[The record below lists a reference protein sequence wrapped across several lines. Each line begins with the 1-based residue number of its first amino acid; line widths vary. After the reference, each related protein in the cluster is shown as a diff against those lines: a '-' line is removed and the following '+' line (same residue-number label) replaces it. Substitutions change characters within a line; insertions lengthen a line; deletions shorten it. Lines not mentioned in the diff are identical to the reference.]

1 MFLRRSIQLTQKT
14 VPSRREN
21 SRGTRCRWS
30 LGAMWLEERVL
41 LSAGSGSVSGRP
53 PSSSA
58 PLVLPA
64 SVMNSAVPITIGSL
78 ASAVLS
84 SGGADFYEIEP
95 SLYGRLMAQTQGSSS
110 SLQLRLSL
118 FDGQGNLLVQSD
130 GQSPGRQNPLID
142 QLVAAGADFL
152 EVQSLS
158 GSGTYSLSTSL
169 TPESNPDQTL
179 PLPTNFQEGNFAPL
193 AVGDFNH
200 DGIPDLVAT
209 DGVHLGTG
217 DGTFEA
223 PTDTGALADPSS
235 SPSAIAVGDF
245 NGDGDLDAAVA
256 LSGTDSI
263 SISLGN
269 GDGTFQPATTIGL
282 AAGSEP
288 DAIVAGDFLGNG
300 RTDLA
305 VADAGTNDVTILL
318 GNGDGTFQVGAP
330 IAVGQFPVSI
340 AEGDFEN
347 DGRIDLAVA
356 DNISGDI
363 TILSNQGAG
372 NFSALAPFELP
383 AGTSPTSVVAGDFGT
398 GYLDLA
404 VTDSTQNA
412 VDILRGNGDGTFAL
426 SSSLSVGANPFS
438 IVAGDFGNGHTDLAT
453 ADANANDVSVLLGD
467 GDGSFLTA
475 IHNETANSVQEAS
488 GAAAESV
495 PIALVAADFSG
506 NGRLDLATGN
516 AGTNDISV
524 LMGKG
529 DGTFEGSAA
538 NPVGIG
544 TAAVTTG
551 DFTGNGNLGAA
562 VLNQGSDNVTILPG
576 NGDGTFQQPLTV
588 PLLTGSGASA
598 IVAADFNGDGRTD
611 LAVADH
617 DLDEV
622 SIFLGNGDGTF
633 ETLPPIPVP
642 IGPIAIAAGDFTGN
656 GRIDLAVADQGS
668 SSVTILLGNGD
679 GTFESLP
686 PIPLASP
693 FSYPDAI
700 VTGYFTGDGHLDLAV
715 ADQLSNDI
723 TVLLGNGNGTFQ
735 APTTIWQSNGMPAYM
750 SLVAGDFGNGHTD
763 LAVVSGGDFVNG
775 DSLVTLLGNGDG
787 TFQAPD
793 VISLGYGVVPVGI
806 VAGDF
811 IGNGLL
817 DLATADSNGTGT
829 DDYSVFVGKGD
840 GTFQGPTP
848 FALGGTGFSTG
859 LVTGDFT
866 GNGQVDLAITRSS
879 PDDVQVRLS
888 NSDGT
893 FSPPS
898 VVDLVRRETPL
909 VADVSGDGAP
919 DVSVVDAAGDILY
932 RAGRPGEPGIFA
944 SPVTVNPGE
953 PSRDIAFVSTQ
964 YGLALASVDA
974 DDNAISF
981 FVLRSTGFVLVTKL
995 STGSEPA
1002 QILSAD
1008 LNDNGITDL
1017 IVRNAGDGTI
1027 SVFLGDGYGWFAPRI
1042 DLPVGLGA
1050 SDLQVADLHQNGRLD
1065 IVFSNRLSGEVGVLE
1080 NVGGGDFV
1088 SPVLYRAGPGPYGVT
1103 GTADPSPV
1111 LSLEGTTS
1119 VAIGTFT
1126 PGGSPSVVA
1135 LDPGS
1140 NTFGLLS
1147 GLGDGRLANPT
1158 ISPTQGTA
1166 LLLRAIDFG
1175 DDSLTGLAILGP
1187 DGLFIYRNDGRGG
1200 FLSPAAYDVGF
1211 EPNGLTVADLSGT
1224 GKPYLLISNPS
1235 GDVQVLVGNGD
1246 GTFQSPGR
1254 LDQQVA
1260 LAVYAPNGNAPAAF
1274 IFADQGTNQLVV
1286 QTVGGVTTVLGDS
1299 STGLISPGAVKLA
1312 DLNGDGIPDLI
1323 VANSGSNNVLVY
1335 PGLGN
1340 GAFGPA
1346 LNGGHG
1352 FFTGTNPRGITVAEV
1367 NGDGRPDLII
1377 ANQGSNDVSI
1387 LINVK
1392 VGDSYTFEQGPRL
1405 QASLGPVS
1413 TVVADV
1419 LGNGVPDLVIANS
1432 GSNNVWM
1439 LQGLGN
1445 GFFNDQFPIVYN
1457 VGTNPTGLFVGNFMP
1472 GSGLDLVTVNSG
1484 SNTLSL
1490 ISGLAG
1496 ASPFVQ
1502 SISSGG
1508 VYPTAA
1514 FEVNLTGNGLE
1525 SLVVANSGSGDFA
1538 LFQPGADGLAL
1549 SSVVS
1554 SAGLPNPSA
1563 LALASVKGDH
1573 LEFYATNEGEQSVSL
1588 LGFSLDGSA
1597 TSPGPSIGATGPD
1610 PPTTGSAGDS
1620 SGNGFTKPA
1629 GGEIGDAQADGGGG
1643 LSPGGSSPAAVNPTA
1658 VGFDW
1663 ISDEMLSFYVSTV
1676 ESEAALESAFDVS
1689 SEWAIIRPGMA
1700 PLLGSSAVPGVT
1712 IQQVAR
1718 LGDLGGS
1725 AFDLIATLVTV
1736 TVVPGNTESE
1746 LESARGGTALL
1757 AGFSPGGSSFGQSL
1771 GSSDGD
1777 DGGGALAVKNPQNP
1791 ADAVASGQAGSR
1803 VDRLAPW
1810 ARFAAGLD
1818 DGWQELRARMTYLE
1832 RVILVP
1838 ADDEKGTSSGP
1849 PRVQIQAAS
1858 SPIPQADPSR
1868 PKSNSRSDSSDRTRS
1883 QMPTSGQEPVGGATG
1898 GSARR
1903 VLGAGLSKRTGV
1915 PPGVAAVDAALGEL
1929 GMSAPL
1935 ANEPLRL
1942 ERPAGEDRTGS
1953 TAAPLVAIIAASLTL
1968 PWTWNGRSSS
1978 RGEGARPATV
1988 RAVDRPTGDS
1998 PDY

>member
-30 LGAMWLEERVL
+30 LATMWLEERVL
-41 LSAGSGSVSGRP
+41 LSGGSGNVFGRP
-53 PSSSA
+53 PSLSA

-84 SGGADFYEIEP
+84 GGGADFYEIEP

-158 GSGTYSLSTSL
+158 GAGTYSLSTKL
-169 TPESNPDQTL
+169 TPASNPDQTL
-179 PLPTNFQEGNFAPL
+179 PLPTNFQGGSSAPI
-193 AVGDFNH
+193 AVGDFNN

-217 DGTFEA
+217 DGTFEP

-235 SPSAIAVGDF
+235 SASAIAVGDF

-263 SISLGN
+263 SIALGN
-269 GDGTFQPATTIGL
+269 RDGTFQPATTIGL
-282 AAGSEP
+282 PAGSAP
-288 DAIVAGDFLGNG
+288 AAIVAGDFLGNG

-305 VADAGTNDVTILL
+305 VADAGTNDVTILM
-318 GNGDGTFQVGAP
+318 GDGDGTFQLGAP

-356 DNISGDI
+356 DNISGGI
-363 TILSNQGAG
+363 TILSNDGAG
-372 NFSALAPFELP
+372 NFLTLPPVELP
-383 AGTSPTSVVAGDFGT
+383 AGSTPTSIVAGDFGT

-404 VTDSTQNA
+404 VTDSNQNA

-467 GDGSFLTA
+467 GDGSFLAA

-488 GAAAESV
+488 GAGAESL

-516 AGTNDISV
+516 AGSNDISV

-551 DFTGNGNLGAA
+551 DFTGNGNLGVA

-588 PLLTGSGASA
+588 PLPLDSGASA

-611 LAVADH
+611 LAIADSG
-617 DLDEV
+617 LNEV
-622 SIFLGNGDGTF
+622 S
-633 ETLPPIPVP
+633 
-642 IGPIAIAAGDFTGN
+642 
-656 GRIDLAVADQGS
+656 
-668 SSVTILLGNGD
+668 ILLGNGD

-686 PIPLASP
+686 PITVAGNPS
-693 FSYPDAI
+693 AI
-700 VTGYFTGDGHLDLAV
+700 AMGDFGNGEIDLAV
-715 ADQLSNDI
+715 VSAASSSIAILMGNGDGTFQESELVDLDSSSSFSDAVAIVAGNFTGSGNLDLVVGDGG
-723 TVLLGNGNGTFQ
+723 TDDVMLLRGNGNGTFQ
-735 APTTIWQSNGMPAYM
+735 APTTIWQSNGMPTYM

-763 LAVVSGGDFVNG
+763 LAVVNGDFVNG
-775 DSLVTLLGNGDG
+775 DSLVTLLGDGDG

-793 VISLGYGVVPVGI
+793 VIALGYGVVPVGI

-811 IGNGLL
+811 TSNGLL

-829 DDYSVFVGKGD
+829 DDYSVFLDNGD

-848 FALGGTGFSTG
+848 FSLGGTGFSTG

-866 GNGQVDLAITRSS
+866 GNGQADLAITRSS

-909 VADVSGDGAP
+909 VADVNGDGAP
-919 DVSVVDAAGDILY
+919 DVSVVDAAGDILV
-932 RAGRPGEPGIFA
+932 RAGRLGEPGIFA

-964 YGLALASVDA
+964 YGPALASVDA

-981 FVLRSTGFVLVTKL
+981 FVFRSTGFVLVTKL
-995 STGSEPA
+995 STRSEPA

-1008 LNDNGITDL
+1008 LNDNGINDL

-1080 NVGGGDFV
+1080 NLGGGDFA

-1166 LLLRAIDFG
+1166 LLLRALDFG
-1175 DDSLTGLAILGP
+1175 DDGLTGLAILGP

-1200 FLSPAAYDVGF
+1200 FLPPTEYNVGF
-1211 EPNGLTVADLSGT
+1211 EPNGLTVADLSGN

-1246 GTFQSPGR
+1246 GTFQPIGR

-1260 LAVYAPNGNAPAAF
+1260 LAVYAPDGNAPAAF
-1274 IFADQGTNQLVV
+1274 IFADQSTNQLVV

-1299 STGLISPGAVKLA
+1299 STGLISPGAVELA
-1312 DLNGDGIPDLI
+1312 DLNGDGILDLI

-1352 FFTGTNPRGITVAEV
+1352 FFTGTNPRGITVADV
-1367 NGDGRPDLII
+1367 NNDGRPDLII
-1377 ANQGSNDVSI
+1377 ANEGSNDVSI
-1387 LINVK
+1387 LLNEK
-1392 VGDSYTFEQGPRL
+1392 VGNGFTFEQGPRL
-1405 QASLGPVS
+1405 QAGIGPVA

-1419 LGNGVPDLVIANS
+1419 LGNGVLDLVIANS
-1432 GSNNVWM
+1432 GSNNVW
-1439 LQGLGN
+1439 LLRGLGN
-1445 GFFNDQFPIVYN
+1445 GFFNDQSPIIYN
-1457 VGTNPTGLFVGNFMP
+1457 VGTNPTGLFVGSFMP
-1472 GSGLDLVTVNSG
+1472 GSGPDLVTVNSG

-1508 VYPTAA
+1508 VDPTAA
-1514 FEVNLTGNGLE
+1514 FAVNLSGNGPE
-1525 SLVVANSGSGDFA
+1525 SLVVANSGSGDIAF
-1538 LFQPGADGLAL
+1538 FQPSADGLAL
-1549 SSVVS
+1549 SSVLS

-1563 LALASVKGDH
+1563 LALASVKGDN
-1573 LEFYATNEGEQSVSL
+1573 LEFYATNEGEQSASL

-1597 TSPGPSIGATGPD
+1597 TPLGPSIGPTGSD
-1610 PPTTGSAGDS
+1610 APTTGSPGDS
-1620 SGNGFTKPA
+1620 SGDGFTNVK
-1629 GGEIGDAQADGGGG
+1629 GGEIGDPQADGGGG
-1643 LSPGGSSPAAVNPTA
+1643 LSPSGSSPAAFNPTA
-1658 VGFDW
+1658 VGVDW

-1676 ESEAALESAFDVS
+1676 ESEGALELAFDVS

-1700 PLLGSSAVPGVT
+1700 PLLGSSTVPGVT

-1736 TVVPGNTESE
+1736 TVVPGNLESE
-1746 LESARGGTALL
+1746 LESARGGTTLL
-1757 AGFSPGGSSFGQSL
+1757 AGFSPGGSRFGQSL

-1777 DGGGALAVKNPQNP
+1777 VGGGAPAVKNPQNP
-1791 ADAVASGQAGSR
+1791 ADAVASGQAGSPA
-1803 VDRLAPW
+1803 DRLAPW
-1810 ARFAAGLD
+1810 ARFAVGLD
-1818 DGWQELRARMTYLE
+1818 DGWQDLRARMTDSE
-1832 RVILVP
+1832 RAILVP
-1838 ADDEKGTSSGP
+1838 TADKKGTSDGS
-1849 PRVQIQAAS
+1849 PRVQSQATS
-1858 SPIPQADPSR
+1858 SLIPLADPSK
-1868 PKSNSRSDSSDRTRS
+1868 PKTNSRSDSSDRTGS
-1883 QMPTSGQEPVGGATG
+1883 QMPTTGQEPVGAATG

-1903 VLGAGLSKRTGV
+1903 VLGAGLSNRTGV
-1915 PPGVAAVDAALGEL
+1915 PPGVAAVDAALEEL

-1935 ANEPLRL
+1935 ANGPLRL
-1942 ERPAGEDRTGS
+1942 ERPAAEDRTSS
-1953 TAAPLVAIIAASLTL
+1953 TAGALVAIIAASLTL
-1968 PWTWNGRSSS
+1968 SLTWDGRSSS
-1978 RGEGARPATV
+1978 RGEGARRATV
-1988 RAVDRPTGDS
+1988 RADDRPTDDS
-1998 PDY
+1998 PDC